1 MPIDVD
7 VGAGLMGI
15 LKQHPLLWSGLTVAG
30 GAALTYWL
38 ADRAL
43 SAPRYRGSPTDHFDG
58 RRFHNLELPR
68 RRGLLGFLRWQL
80 TSRPGYWNEWTESEP
95 GKPPPLRVT
104 GPDLRV
110 TFINHATVL
119 IQIEGINIL
128 TDPTWSERASP
139 LSWAGPKRRN
149 LPGIRF
155 EDLPPIDFVLISHN
169 HYDHLDIQT
178 LTRLHAEHRPRFV
191 GSLGNRALLERHG
204 AKEVTELDWWEGME
218 VRPGVRIAC
227 VPARHFSGRGLSDG
241 DATLWCGYVVEG
253 PSGNVYFAGDT
264 ALGKHFQ
271 EIKRRFAPLRLALLP
286 IGAYLPAWFMRPIH
300 LSPEDAVEAHHILDA
315 EVSMAIH
322 FGTFPLGDDGEF
334 EPVTKLRE
342 VLSREGQDRSPFWV
356 LERGEGRDVP
366 LVRLAGRGFA
376 KEEFSSTDSK

>member
-1 MPIDVD
+1 
-7 VGAGLMGI
+7 MGI
-15 LKQHPLLWSGLTVAG
+15 LKRHPLLCSGLAVAG

-38 ADRAL
+38 VDRAL
-43 SAPRYRGSPTDHFDG
+43 AAPRYSGSPTDHFDG
-58 RRFHNLELPR
+58 TRFHNRELPR
-68 RRGLLGFLRWQL
+68 RRGFLGFLGWRL
-80 TSRPGYWNEWTESEP
+80 TKQPGYWSDWTDSQS
-95 GKPPPLRVT
+95 GDPPPLRVI
-104 GPDLRV
+104 GPDLRI

-119 IQIEGINIL
+119 IQMEGINIL

-178 LTRLHAEHRPRFV
+178 LTRLHREHRPRFV
-191 GSLGNRALLERHG
+191 GGLGNRALLEKHG
-204 AKEVTELDWWEGME
+204 LRGVTDLDWGESVK
-218 VRPGVRIAC
+218 VRPDLRIEC
-227 VPARHFSGRGLSDG
+227 VPARHFSGRGFSDV

-271 EIKRRFAPLRLALLP
+271 QIKNRFAPLRLALLP

-300 LSPEDAVEAHHILDA
+300 LSPADAVEAHHILDA

-334 EPVTKLRE
+334 EPVTKLRK
-342 VLSREGQDRSPFWV
+342 VLSRKGQGRSPFWV
-356 LERGEGRDVP
+356 LERGEGRSVP
-366 LVRLAGRGFA
+366 PIESQAGSFI
-376 KEEFSSTDSK
+376 EDEML

>member
-1 MPIDVD
+1 
-7 VGAGLMGI
+7 MGI
-15 LKQHPLLWSGLTVAG
+15 LKQHPLLCGSLAVAG

-38 ADRAL
+38 VDRAL
-43 SAPRYRGSPTDHFDG
+43 AAPRYRGLPTDHFDG
-58 RRFHNLELPR
+58 ARFHNLELPR
-68 RRGLLGFLRWQL
+68 RKGFIGFLCWQL
-80 TSRPGYWNEWTESEP
+80 TSRPGYWGERSDSQP
-95 GKPPPLRVT
+95 GGLPSSRVA

-119 IQIEGINIL
+119 IQMEGINIL

-178 LTRLHAEHRPRFV
+178 LTRLHTEHRPRFV
-191 GSLGNRALLERHG
+191 GGLGNRALFEKHG
-204 AKEVTELDWWEGME
+204 VRKVTDLDWWESIE
-218 VRPGVRIAC
+218 VRPGLRIAC
-227 VPARHFSGRGLSDG
+227 VPAKHFSGRGFSDV
-241 DATLWCGYVVEG
+241 DATLWCGYVVAG
-253 PSGNVYFAGDT
+253 PSGSVYFAGDT
-264 ALGKHFQ
+264 ALGKHFH
-271 EIKRRFAPLRLALLP
+271 EIKRRFGPLRLALLP

-300 LSPEDAVEAHHILDA
+300 LSPADAVEAHRILDA

-342 VLSREGQDRSPFWV
+342 ALSGKGQGRSPFWV

-366 LVRLAGRGFA
+366 LVKNQVGGFGGDELADAPRGA
-376 KEEFSSTDSK
+376 ESK